1 MLDKCKSLKN
11 NTKRDRKR
19 LQELTLKEVNY
30 RGCIIKVRKNDITDE
45 PVDAIVNPA
54 NSHLG
59 NEGGAARAIE
69 DAGGSV
75 VRNECFDY
83 IQKYGSL
90 PTGKATVT
98 NAGDLPCEKV
108 IHVVGPRCEK
118 GKDDISEEKKLLKSV
133 VKEILKL
140 ILKHD
145 FKSVCILAVS
155 TGIFGFPLKECGNIY
170 ASQLIKFIDKHEEEM
185 KGREIIL
192 CKFVTNLQATTT

>member
-1 MLDKCKSLKN
+1 MLGQCKSLKKD
-11 NTKRDRKR
+11 TKRDRKR

-83 IQKYGSL
+83 IQNYGSL
-90 PTGKATVT
+90 PTGKAMVT

-140 ILKHD
+140 ILKYD

>member
-1 MLDKCKSLKN
+1 MLDQCKSLRKD
-11 NTKRDRKR
+11 TKRDRKW

-30 RGCIIKVRKNDITDE
+30 RGCIIKVRKNNITDE

-54 NSHLG
+54 KSDLG
-59 NEGGAARAIE
+59 NKEGAARAIE
-69 DAGGSV
+69 DAGGRV
-75 VRNECFDY
+75 VRDACFNH
-83 IQKYGSL
+83 IQNYGSL
-90 PTGKATVT
+90 PTGKAMVT

-133 VKEILKL
+133 MKEILKL

-155 TGIFGFPLKECGNIY
+155 TGIFGFPLNE
-170 ASQLIKFIDKHEEEM
+170 
-185 KGREIIL
+185 
-192 CKFVTNLQATTT
+192 

>member
-1 MLDKCKSLKN
+1 MLDQCKSLRKD
-11 NTKRDRKR
+11 TKRDRKH

-45 PVDAIVNPA
+45 LVDAIVNPA

-59 NEGGAARAIE
+59 NEGGIARAIVDE
-69 DAGGSV
+69 GG
-75 VRNECFDY
+75 RILRDLCFDY
-83 IQKYGSL
+83 IQNHGSL
-90 PTGKATVT
+90 PAGKAMIT

-108 IHVVGPRCEK
+108 IHVVGSRCEK

-133 VKEILKL
+133 MKEILKL

-145 FKSVCILAVS
+145 FKSVSIPAVS

-192 CKFVTNLQATTT
+192 CNG

>member
-1 MLDKCKSLKN
+1 MFDQCKSLRKEA
-11 NTKRDRKR
+11 KRDRKR

-30 RGCIIKVRKNDITDE
+30 KGCIIKVRKNDITDE

-59 NEGGAARAIE
+59 NEGGAAKAIE

-75 VRNECFDY
+75 VRNECFEY
-83 IQKYGSL
+83 IQNNGSL
-90 PTGKATVT
+90 PTGKAMIT
-98 NAGDLPCEKV
+98 NAGALPCEKV

-118 GKDDISEEKKLLKSV
+118 GKDDISEEKKLLKRV
-133 VKEILKL
+133 MKEILNL

-155 TGIFGFPLKECGNIY
+155 TGIFGFPLKE
-170 ASQLIKFIDKHEEEM
+170 
-185 KGREIIL
+185 
-192 CKFVTNLQATTT
+192 